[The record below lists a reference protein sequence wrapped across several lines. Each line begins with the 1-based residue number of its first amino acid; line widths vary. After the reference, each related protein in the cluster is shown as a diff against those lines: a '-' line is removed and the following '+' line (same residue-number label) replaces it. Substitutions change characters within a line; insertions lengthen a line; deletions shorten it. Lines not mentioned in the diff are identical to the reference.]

1 MKKKLLLIMMIL
13 ISTFTVFAGCGS
25 DKPDPPSE
33 DTTFNKLGFESAE
46 KLLNEINS
54 KLTSS
59 GIVFKTFEPNED
71 VRTEEGYVLYYESE
85 SSGHIR
91 LILHKQSDG
100 AEEFAVHYVPDEDAE
115 DADEDFN
122 KVIKAA
128 LSIFEDGE
136 DVFKKLQ
143 DIKTG
148 GGNGIEYAS
157 YESNYEYSLY
167 LDNEEGYSLTVCT
180 LN

>member
-13 ISTFTVFAGCGS
+13 ISVFSVFAGCGP

-33 DTTFNKLGFESAE
+33 DTTFNKLGFDSSE

-59 GIVFKTFEPNED
+59 GIVFKAFEPNET

-100 AEEFAVHYVPDEDAE
+100 AEEFAVHYEPDEDAE
-115 DADEDFN
+115 DAEKDFDI
-122 KVIKAA
+122 VIKAA

-136 DVFKKLQ
+136 DVYKKLQ
-143 DIKTG
+143 EAKTVSSS
-148 GGNGIEYAS
+148 GIEYAS

-167 LDNEEGYSLTVCT
+167 LDNEDGYSLTVCT
-180 LN
+180 MN